1 MPCGNVEAY
10 TTTNWGGFS
19 NFVELCEG
27 EISVTANP
35 VEGGTV
41 TGGGFYG
48 NGMAF
53 TLTATANP
61 GYTFINWTKDGVG
74 VFNSATYQFYVA
86 GDASY
91 VANFAQGTTITFADA
106 NVKNLCVANWDT
118 DGDGKLSYAEAAMVT
133 DLGTVF
139 INKSNI
145 TSFNELQYFVGLKS
159 IRKSAFH
166 YCSNMTS
173 IVIPTSVTSIGNSAF
188 RGCSS
193 MTSIVIPSSVKS
205 IGNDAFC
212 YCNGLTSIIVLADTP
227 PSLSSSSFY
236 NVNKGIPVYVPCG
249 CVEAYQ
255 SVPYWNQ
262 FTNIQENCTQSQ
274 TINLSA
280 DWNWFSTYIEPT
292 NPIEMLQTLE
302 EALGENGL
310 QIKSNSLSTEYDS
323 VWGWFGDL
331 EEVGI
336 TVGEMLM
343 IETSAECT
351 FELQGEQANPAN
363 HPITITPGWNWIGY
377 PCAVEMTLEEAFSN
391 FIPEA
396 GDQIKNSEG
405 SSEYDSE
412 WGWFGNVETL
422 MPGQGFMYYS
432 SSAMAKTLVFQ
443 VGRK

>member
-1 MPCGNVEAY
+1 M
-10 TTTNWGGFS
+10 
-19 NFVELCEG
+19 
-27 EISVTANP
+27 
-35 VEGGTV
+35 
-41 TGGGFYG
+41 
-48 NGMAF
+48 
-53 TLTATANP
+53 
-61 GYTFINWTKDGVG
+61 
-74 VFNSATYQFYVA
+74 
-86 GDASY
+86 
-91 VANFAQGTTITFADA
+91 
-106 NVKNLCVANWDT
+106 
-118 DGDGKLSYAEAAMVT
+118 
-133 DLGTVF
+133 
-139 INKSNI
+139 
-145 TSFNELQYFVGLKS
+145 
-159 IRKSAFH
+159 
-166 YCSNMTS
+166 
-173 IVIPTSVTSIGNSAF
+173 
-188 RGCSS
+188 
-193 MTSIVIPSSVKS
+193 
-205 IGNDAFC
+205 
-212 YCNGLTSIIVLADTP
+212 
-227 PSLSSSSFY
+227 
-236 NVNKGIPVYVPCG
+236 PCG